1 MKWSLRWLGFR
12 HLKSVWITMVIS
24 NLVMLLI
31 PLSIGVF
38 LYSKVEDSLEKGA
51 NRSNQAMLEQLKLS
65 LDTELKE
72 VDKLA
77 QQIVFDPKLD
87 YLLKLKEDQSGFDR
101 YKFIEFMGGPAFRS
115 NLRSN
120 FILDYYVYFRKSDL
134 VLKSGLL
141 TDSRKFYDMYYSYEG
156 MTYEAWRDKVLHGF
170 HTMEYLPSATLLRR
184 SELDPMKSIENT
196 PLDVITF
203 TQSLPGRDRK
213 DITGSFVILIDE
225 SRVKEMFAQIEYAS
239 DSSIYVVDG
248 EGRSI
253 MSTEREPLPPSLLRQ
268 IHNDEGLFNEKLNG
282 DSKVVSFTSSEKE
295 GWKYILVTPRSV
307 YMQQLNLIQEWT
319 LILFLLCL
327 AIGLIAAVI
336 IAYRNYSPLRKAVDI
351 IPRGAGW
358 KGRHAVNEYELI
370 QRTIADSLQ
379 EEQNL
384 RNLLARQTPVLRSNY
399 LSRLIRGQMDVDTT
413 EKGVQS
419 LQFMDITFISEY
431 FSVMIIQLDS
441 IARFHIEHDEQQW
454 ALARFIISNVG
465 TDMIQAPHQ
474 TFAVELDRDRVVFLN
489 NFAAERASEMD
500 SDIQEMAESLKH
512 MIEDRFHIDITVSVG
527 LPHVGAK
534 SIGESYAEAVAA
546 MEYRIIKGGGT
557 IIYFRDITNV
567 HSHYY
572 YPIDIEVQLINF
584 VRSGDMENVLKLL
597 DTIYAMN
604 FESGS
609 ITPEVGRCLF
619 FNMTSTFLK
628 IMNTTGTD
636 QRDILGPDIDLIK
649 DIFSYETAESM
660 YRRIQ
665 QLYEMLTG
673 SFVIER
679 TDHRV
684 QLLQDME
691 QFLDENFTD
700 PNLGLVMIS
709 DRFGMTPQYISTF
722 YKKCSGMNVID
733 SITRRRIQQAKIH
746 MRTKEM
752 TNAQLAQLVGYT
764 SDVVFIRAFKK
775 IEGVTPGKYRENFQT
790 YTSDEVG

>member
-1 MKWSLRWLGFR
+1 
-12 HLKSVWITMVIS
+12 MVIS

-38 LYSKVEDSLEKGA
+38 LYSKVEDSLEEGA

-65 LDTELKE
+65 LDIELKE

-87 YLLKLKEDQSGFDR
+87 YLLKLKKDQDGFER
-101 YKFIEFMGGPAFRS
+101 YKFIEFMGGRAFRS
-115 NLRSN
+115 NYRSN
-120 FILDYYVYFRKSDL
+120 FILDYYVYFRQSDL

-156 MTYEAWRDKVLHGF
+156 KSYETWRDEILHGF
-170 HTMEYLPSATLLRR
+170 HTMEYLPSSTLLRR
-184 SELDPMKSIENT
+184 SEMDPAQSIENT

-203 TQSLPGRDRK
+203 AQSLPGRDRRN
-213 DITGSFVILIDE
+213 ITGSFVILIDE

-239 DSSIYVVDG
+239 DSSIYVIDG

-253 MSTEREPLPPSLLRQ
+253 MSTEREPLPSSLLNHIRS
-268 IHNDEGLFNEKLNG
+268 NEGLFNAKLNG

-319 LILFLLCL
+319 LILFFLCL

-336 IAYRNYSPLRKAVDI
+336 IAYRNYSPLRKAVEV
-351 IPRGAGW
+351 IPGDAGW
-358 KGRHAVNEYELI
+358 KGRHAGNEYELI
-370 QRTIADSLQ
+370 QRTIEDSLQ
-379 EEQNL
+379 EGRNL
-384 RNLLARQTPVLRSNY
+384 RNLLARQAPVLRSNY

-413 EKGVQS
+413 ERGVQS

-441 IARFHIEHDEQQW
+441 IARFNIEHDEQQW
-454 ALARFIISNVG
+454 ALARFIVSNVG

-489 NFAAERASEMD
+489 NFAAERSSEMD
-500 SDIQEMAESLKH
+500 SDILMMAESLKH
-512 MIEDRFHIDITVSVG
+512 MIEERFHIDITVSVG

-546 MEYRIIKGGGT
+546 LEYRIIKGGGT
-557 IIYFRDITNV
+557 IIYFRDIKSV
-567 HSHYY
+567 HAHYY

-628 IMNTTGTD
+628 IMNATGTD
-636 QRDILGPDIDLIK
+636 QQDILGPDIDLIK

-673 SFVIER
+673 SFVVER

-684 QLLQDME
+684 QLLQELE
-691 QFLDENFTD
+691 QFLDDHFTD
-700 PNLGLVMIS
+700 PDLGLTMIS
-709 DRFGMTPQYISTF
+709 DHFGMTPQYISTF

-733 SITRRRIQQAKIH
+733 SITRRRVQQAKMH

-775 IEGVTPGKYRENFQT
+775 IEGVTPGKYRESFMT
-790 YTSDEVG
+790 YPTDEVG